1 MAPERFFLELE
12 PPAATQT
19 NWPHVVIVGGG
30 FAGLR
35 ATHRL
40 IGKAVRVTLIDKRN
54 FNLFQPLLYQVA
66 TGLVG
71 QADVASPL
79 RQLVGQASNVQVLLG
94 EVEEIDV
101 KAKELVFN
109 ERRYAYDHLILATG
123 SGSSYFGHEE
133 WRATAPPMKIL
144 EHANEIRRRV
154 LMALEEAEQTPDP
167 EQRKLL
173 QSVAVIGGGPT
184 GCELAGS
191 LIDLMRHSV
200 QRDFKQLRPSDC
212 KVMLIDPGDRVL
224 RAMHPKLSEAA
235 GAYLQRAG
243 VELVLGG
250 RVQQINEREVV
261 LTNKSTGEEQRLSA
275 GTVCWTAGVR
285 ASHLGKVLATSS
297 GCPIDKG
304 GRVIVEPDFS
314 IPGYPEVRVVG
325 DLCAY
330 NHTSNGEPLPGM
342 AGPAVQMG
350 GWVASDILA
359 KIEGQTHTSFRFSDL
374 GSMAVVGP
382 LYAVA
387 DLRGIRLSGLLGWL
401 TWGLAHLAFMPEMEN
416 RLSLLLKWLWQIGTR
431 ERDSLLIIGNRNQH
445 MGVEVGLEERESSG
459 QGGVQTAT
467 PTTDA
472 EEVSAAQPQNATQDA
487 QPAAP
492 LDPQPPAPAVSASE
506 P

>member
-12 PPAATQT
+12 PPAGTQA

-40 IGKAVRVTLIDKRN
+40 IGKPVRVTLIDKRN

-79 RQLVGQASNVQVLLG
+79 RQMIGNAPNVQILLG
-94 EVEEIDV
+94 EVEELDV
-101 KAKELVFN
+101 EAREIVFN
-109 ERRYAYDHLILATG
+109 ERRYSYDHLILATG

-133 WRATAPPMKIL
+133 WRPLAPPMKIL

-154 LMALEEAEQTPDP
+154 LSALEEAEQTPDP
-167 EQRKLL
+167 QRRRLL

-191 LIDLMRHSV
+191 LIDLMRHAIE
-200 QRDFKQLRPSDC
+200 RDFKQLCVDDC
-212 KVMLIDPGDRVL
+212 RVLLVDPGDRVL
-224 RAMHPKLSEAA
+224 RAMHPQLSAAA

-250 RVQQINEREVV
+250 RVERISETEVH
-261 LTNKSTGEEQRLSA
+261 LSFKTTGEERRLDV
-275 GTVCWTAGVR
+275 GNVCWTAGVR
-285 ASHLGKVLATSS
+285 ASHLGKLLAAST
-297 GCPIDKG
+297 GCQTDRG

-314 IPGYPEVRVVG
+314 IPGHPEVRVVG
-325 DLCAY
+325 DLCSY
-330 NHTSNGEPLPGM
+330 SHTSDGKPLPGM

-350 GWVASDILA
+350 GWVAADILA
-359 KIEGQTHTSFRFSDL
+359 RVQGQAHKPFVFTDF

-387 DLRGIRLSGLLGWL
+387 DLRGLRLSGLLGWL
-401 TWGLAHLAFMPEMEN
+401 VWGLAHLAFMPEMEN
-416 RLSLLLKWLWQIGTR
+416 RLSLLLKWLWVIATR
-431 ERDSLLIIGNRNQH
+431 ERDSMLIIGNRNQH
-445 MGVEVGLEERESSG
+445 MGVEVGLESRE
-459 QGGVQTAT
+459 T
-467 PTTDA
+467 
-472 EEVSAAQPQNATQDA
+472 
-487 QPAAP
+487 
-492 LDPQPPAPAVSASE
+492 SE
-506 P
+506 PVAAASDANQPG

>member
-1 MAPERFFLELE
+1 MATERFFLELE
-12 PPAATQT
+12 PPAATKAD
-19 NWPHVVIVGGG
+19 WPHVVIVGGG

-40 IGKAVRVTLIDKRN
+40 IGRPVRVTLIDKRN

-79 RQLVGQASNVQVLLG
+79 RQMVGQAPNVQVLLG

-101 KAKELVFN
+101 KAKQIVFN
-109 ERRYAYDHLILATG
+109 TRHFAYDHLILAAG
-123 SGSSYFGHEE
+123 SGSSYFGHED
-133 WRATAPPMKIL
+133 WRPIAPPMKIL

-154 LMALEEAEQTPDP
+154 LLALEEAEQTPDP
-167 EQRKLL
+167 ERRRLL
-173 QSVAVIGGGPT
+173 QSVAVIGAGPT

-191 LIDLMRHSV
+191 LVDLMRHAI
-200 QRDFKQLRPSDC
+200 QRDFKQLREQDC
-212 KVMLIDPGDRVL
+212 KLMLIDPGDRVL

-235 GAYLQRAG
+235 GDYLQRSG

-250 RVQQINEREVV
+250 RVQQITDSEVV
-261 LTNKSTGEEQRLSA
+261 LSIKATGEEQHLA
-275 GTVCWTAGVR
+275 AATVCWTAGVR
-285 ASHLGKVLATSS
+285 ASHLGKVLAASS
-297 GCPIDKG
+297 GCAVDKG

-325 DLCAY
+325 DLCSY
-330 NHTSNGEPLPGM
+330 SHTTDGKPLPGM

-350 GWVASDILA
+350 GWVANDILA
-359 KIEGQTHTSFRFSDL
+359 QIDGQQHAAFRYSDF

-382 LYAVA
+382 MYAVA
-387 DLRGIRLSGLLGWL
+387 DLRGLRLSGLIGWL

-431 ERDSLLIIGNRNQH
+431 ERESLLIVGNHNQH
-445 MGVEVGLEERESSG
+445 MGVEVGLEHRE
-459 QGGVQTAT
+459 
-467 PTTDA
+467 TTGHDTT
-472 EEVSAAQPQNATQDA
+472 SPIN
-487 QPAAP
+487 PAN
-492 LDPQPPAPAVSASE
+492 QPPAESPVHPPAGSE